1 MSLKHLFREY
11 LGEDDSL
18 EGVELT
24 SQPRSSEPV
33 VVVSAP
39 PTVVVA
45 PVQTQLVD
53 VPTDETPVKVGLV
66 QPWFCKSFFVFSVCS
81 FGRHLAHESLW
92 YRSAVCRPSFSL
104 RFWSFFFFFSFPF
117 PLGPVVRFGAADCPA
132 LCFTHRG
139 TASAGGTGPSWDRLR
154 AAFSNANWKCFF
166 VFSTSLKSLL
176 PRSISHRPLSPQPRL

>member
-117 PLGPVVRFGAADCPA
+117 PLGPSSDSVPPIVR
-132 LCFTHRG
+132 LS
-139 TASAGGTGPSWDRLR
+139 ASRIVA
-154 AAFSNANWKCFF
+154 
-166 VFSTSLKSLL
+166 
-176 PRSISHRPLSPQPRL
+176 QPRPGVLGRAGIVLGRHFRMPIGSAFLYSLHR